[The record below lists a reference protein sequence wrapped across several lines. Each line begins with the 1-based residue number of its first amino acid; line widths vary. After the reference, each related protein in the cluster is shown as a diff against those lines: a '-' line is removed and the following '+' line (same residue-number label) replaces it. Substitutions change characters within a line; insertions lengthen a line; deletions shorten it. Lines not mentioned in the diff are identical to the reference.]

1 MRAPRQTTYNG
12 VMNETHSAA
21 ETTLSEDDVTACVR
35 VLRAIEADRSHLTR
49 LTREQRRELLTLAG
63 LVAKPE
69 RHNLV
74 RMAKAFRRAEREA
87 AKERDRKIIEQ
98 TGLRIQRRSE
108 VYAPLW
114 LEPPKPEDLEDR
126 TELHQERTCYV
137 CKKPFTRTHR
147 YYDSMCAACGDFNYA
162 KREQTADLSGHYALV
177 TGARVKIG
185 FQASLKLL
193 RAGAHVI
200 VTTRFPIDAAERYS
214 KETDFSEF
222 SERLQIHGLDLRHT
236 PSVEIFTRFLLERLP
251 RLDYIL
257 NNACQTVRRPAG
269 FFQHL
274 LEKEAAAVATLPREL
289 RGVLARHDELR
300 RILEGASADALV
312 SANAGTLGAGMVD
325 GVGGVGVR
333 GVGVRGVCVGGSVSA
348 GVGEGVGIGSGGG
361 GGSAVGIGSG
371 AGTGSGGG
379 GADVAVGGGGGQGGG
394 ACGGGGALVGGSAA
408 GHGDAPFVTAAE
420 LRSHAEGLLHSAAL
434 SQRRYLDEDYRDGNT
449 LFPAGRYD
457 EDRQQVDLR
466 EINSWRL
473 RLHEVET
480 PELLEVQLVNA
491 IAPYIL
497 NARLKPLM
505 VRTPGGHKHIV
516 NVSAMEGQFY
526 RATKTDKHPHTN
538 MAKAAL
544 NMMTRTSAPDF
555 VKGGIHM
562 NAVDTGWVTDED
574 PAVHA
579 ARKAEEGFAP
589 PLDIIDGAA
598 RIVDPIF
605 VGRLTGTHVWGQ
617 FLKDYKPT
625 PW

>member
-1 MRAPRQTTYNG
+1 MKETY
-12 VMNETHSAA
+12 SAA
-21 ETTLSEDDVTACVR
+21 SSDETALSDDDVRTCVR
-35 VLRAIEADRSHLTR
+35 VLSAIEADRSHLTR
-49 LTREQRRELLTLAG
+49 LSREQRRELLTLAG

-87 AKERDRKIIEQ
+87 ARERDRQVVEQ

-114 LEPPKPEDLEDR
+114 LEPPKPEDQGDR
-126 TELHQERTCYV
+126 PELQQERTCYV
-137 CKKPFTRTHR
+137 CKKPFAKMHR
-147 YYDSMCAACGDFNYA
+147 YYDSMCDACGDFNYA
-162 KREQTADLSGHYALV
+162 KREQTADLGGHYALV

-214 KETDFSEF
+214 READFAEF
-222 SERLQIHGLDLRHT
+222 SGRLQIHGLDLRHT

-274 LEKEAAAVATLPREL
+274 LAREAASVAALPLEWHGTLAGHE
-289 RGVLARHDELR
+289 ELR
-300 RILEGASADALV
+300 RIIQGEQGVSPDERTNDAAGLGLIAS
-312 SANAGTLGAGMVD
+312 GMVD
-325 GVGGVGVR
+325 GGSPGVGAAPA
-333 GVGVRGVCVGGSVSA
+333 GGL
-348 GVGEGVGIGSGGG
+348 
-361 GGSAVGIGSG
+361 AV
-371 AGTGSGGG
+371 
-379 GADVAVGGGGGQGGG
+379 
-394 ACGGGGALVGGSAA
+394 
-408 GHGDAPFVTAAE
+408 PN
-420 LRSHAEGLLHSAAL
+420 LRSRAEGLLHSAAL
-434 SQRRYLDEDYRDGNT
+434 SQRRYLDEDFQDGEA
-449 LFPAGRYD
+449 LFPTDRYD

-466 EINSWRL
+466 AINSWRL

-491 IAPYIL
+491 IAPYII

-505 VRTPGGHKHIV
+505 VRTPGAHKHIV

-555 VKGGIHM
+555 VKDGIHM

-579 ARKAEEGFAP
+579 ARKAEEGFSP

-605 VGRLTGTHVWGQ
+605 VGRLTGNPVWGQ
-617 FLKDYKPT
+617 FLKDYKPA

>member
-1 MRAPRQTTYNG
+1 
-12 VMNETHSAA
+12 MNPINFASDA
-21 ETTLSEDDVTACVR
+21 TLSDDDVRACVR

-49 LTREQRRELLTLAG
+49 LTQEQRRELLTLAG

-69 RHNLV
+69 RHDLV
-74 RMAKAFRRAEREA
+74 KMAKAFRRAEREA
-87 AKERDRKIIEQ
+87 AKEHDRKVVERA
-98 TGLRIQRRSE
+98 GLRIQRRSA

-114 LEPPKPEDLEDR
+114 LEPPKPEQLEDR
-126 TELHQERTCYV
+126 PELQQERACYV
-137 CKKPFTRTHR
+137 CKQPFVKMHR
-147 YYDSMCAACGDFNYA
+147 YYDSMCDACGDFNYA
-162 KREQTADLSGHYALV
+162 RREQTADLSGHYALV

-185 FQASLKLL
+185 YQASMKLL
-193 RAGAHVI
+193 RAGAHVV
-200 VTTRFPIDAAERYS
+200 VTTRFPVDAADRYS
-214 KETDFSEF
+214 KEPDFPAF

-236 PSVEIFTRFLLERLP
+236 PSVELFTRFLVERLP

-274 LEKEAAAVATLPREL
+274 LAREAESVAALP
-289 RGVLARHDELR
+289 
-300 RILEGASADALV
+300 DAW
-312 SANAGTLGAGMVD
+312 SST
-325 GVGGVGVR
+325 
-333 GVGVRGVCVGGSVSA
+333 
-348 GVGEGVGIGSGGG
+348 
-361 GGSAVGIGSG
+361 GSG
-371 AGTGSGGG
+371 AALSHN
-379 GADVAVGGGGGQGGG
+379 VAVWPRRFLGEDFRG
-394 ACGGGGALVGGSAA
+394 
-408 GHGDAPFVTAAE
+408 GDA
-420 LRSHAEGLLHSAAL
+420 
-434 SQRRYLDEDYRDGNT
+434 
-449 LFPAGRYD
+449 LFPADRYD

-466 EINSWRL
+466 DVNSWRL
-473 RLHEVET
+473 RMHEVET

-505 VRTPGGHKHIV
+505 LRTPGRHKHIV

-526 RATKTDKHPHTN
+526 RTTKTDRHPHTN

-544 NMMTRTSAPDF
+544 NMMTRTSAADF
-555 VKGGIHM
+555 VKDGIHM

-579 ARKAEEGFAP
+579 ARKADLGFSP

-605 VGRLTGTHVWGQ
+605 AGQLTGTHVWGQ
-617 FLKDYKPT
+617 FLKDYKPA

>member
-1 MRAPRQTTYNG
+1 MDHTHLAPGTAL
-12 VMNETHSAA
+12 SA
-21 ETTLSEDDVTACVR
+21 DDLHQCMR
-35 VLRAIEADRSHLTR
+35 VLRAIQADRSHLTR
-49 LTREQRRELLTLAG
+49 LTQEQRRELLTLAG

-69 RHNLV
+69 GHELV
-74 RMAKAFRRAEREA
+74 KMRKAFRRAEREA
-87 AKERDRKIIEQ
+87 VKEHDRKVVEQ
-98 TGLRIQRRSE
+98 AGLRLQRRSA
-108 VYAPLW
+108 VYAPIW
-114 LEPPKPEDLEDR
+114 LERPKPEILD
-126 TELHQERTCYV
+126 ERSEFHRERACYV
-137 CKKPFTRTHR
+137 CKKPFAQMHR
-147 YYDSMCAACGDFNYA
+147 YYDSMCVACGDFNYA
-162 KREQTADLSGHYALV
+162 KREQTADLDGHYALV

-200 VTTRFPIDAAERYS
+200 VTTRFPVDAADRYS
-214 KETDFSEF
+214 QEPDFAVF
-222 SERLQIHGLDLRHT
+222 HERLQIHGIDLRHT
-236 PSVEIFTRFLLERLP
+236 PSVELFARFLVERLP

-274 LEKEAAAVATLPREL
+274 LAREAESVDTLPPAWR
-289 RGVLARHDELR
+289 LALASHDELR
-300 RILEGASADALV
+300 RTIEGSQAHA
-312 SANAGTLGAGMVD
+312 AGTL
-325 GVGGVGVR
+325 
-333 GVGVRGVCVGGSVSA
+333 
-348 GVGEGVGIGSGGG
+348 
-361 GGSAVGIGSG
+361 
-371 AGTGSGGG
+371 
-379 GADVAVGGGGGQGGG
+379 VAAAARSQG
-394 ACGGGGALVGGSAA
+394 
-408 GHGDAPFVTAAE
+408 
-420 LRSHAEGLLHSAAL
+420 EGLLHSAAL
-434 SQRRYLDEDYRDGNT
+434 SQRRYLDEDFRDGEA

-466 EINSWRL
+466 EVNSWRL
-473 RLHEVET
+473 RMHEVET

-505 VRTPGGHKHIV
+505 LRTPERHKHVV

-526 RATKTDKHPHTN
+526 RTTKTDKHPHTN

-544 NMMTRTSAPDF
+544 NMMTRTSALDF
-555 VKGGIHM
+555 VKDGIHM

-579 ARKAEEGFAP
+579 ARKVELGFAP

-617 FLKDYKPT
+617 FLKDYKPA

>member
-1 MRAPRQTTYNG
+1 
-12 VMNETHSAA
+12 MNDTHSP
-21 ETTLSEDDVTACVR
+21 LSEHDLLACMR

-49 LTREQRRELLTLAG
+49 LTQEQRRELLTLAG

-74 RMAKAFRRAEREA
+74 RMAKAFRRAERQA
-87 AKERDRKIIEQ
+87 ARERDRQVIER
-98 TGLRIQRRSE
+98 TGLRVQRQSDT
-108 VYAPLW
+108 YAPLW
-114 LEPPKPEDLEDR
+114 LEPPKPEDLDDR
-126 TELHQERTCYV
+126 PALSQARACYI
-137 CKKPFTRTHR
+137 CKKPYERMHR
-147 YYDSMCAACGDFNYA
+147 YYDSMCDECGDFNYA
-162 KREQTADLSGHYALV
+162 KRQQTADLSGHYALV

-185 FQASLKLL
+185 FQAALKLL

-200 VTTRFPIDAAERYS
+200 VTTRFPIDAADRYAR
-214 KETDFSEF
+214 EADFADF
-222 SERLQIHGLDLRHT
+222 RDRLQIHGLDLRHT
-236 PSVEIFTRFLLERLP
+236 PSVEIFTRFLLERVP

-274 LEKEAAAVATLPREL
+274 LAREAESLHALPESLQLTLASHE
-289 RGVLARHDELR
+289 ELR
-300 RILEGASADALV
+300 RAALGNSQALGVEAALAPVAPHSATEGIV
-312 SANAGTLGAGMVD
+312 
-325 GVGGVGVR
+325 
-333 GVGVRGVCVGGSVSA
+333 
-348 GVGEGVGIGSGGG
+348 
-361 GGSAVGIGSG
+361 
-371 AGTGSGGG
+371 
-379 GADVAVGGGGGQGGG
+379 
-394 ACGGGGALVGGSAA
+394 
-408 GHGDAPFVTAAE
+408 
-420 LRSHAEGLLHSAAL
+420 HSAAL
-434 SQRRYLDEDYRDGNT
+434 SQKRYLDEDFHGGDA
-449 LFPAGRYD
+449 LFPMGRYD

-466 EINSWRL
+466 EVNSWRL
-473 RLHEVET
+473 RMHEVET
-480 PELLEVQLVNA
+480 PELLEVHLVNA

-505 VRTPGGHKHIV
+505 VRTPGRHKHIV

-555 VKGGIHM
+555 VKEGIHM

-617 FLKDYKPT
+617 FLKDYKPA

>member
-1 MRAPRQTTYNG
+1 MDIP
-12 VMNETHSAA
+12 
-21 ETTLSEDDVTACVR
+21 DDALATCIQ
-35 VLRAIEADRSHLTR
+35 VLRTIEADRSHLTR
-49 LTREQRRELLTLAG
+49 LSQDQRRELLTLAG

-69 RHNLV
+69 RHDLV

-87 AKERDRKIIEQ
+87 AKEQDRKAIEQ
-98 TGLRIQRRSE
+98 SALRVQRRSA
-108 VYAPLW
+108 VYSPLR
-114 LEPPKPEDLEDR
+114 LEPPKPEDLD
-126 TELHQERTCYV
+126 ERPQLNKERDCYV
-137 CKKPFTRTHR
+137 CKQPFSKVHR
-147 YYDSMCAACGDFNYA
+147 YYDSMCEPCGEFNYA
-162 KREQTADLSGHYALV
+162 KRELSADLSGEYALV

-185 FQASLKLL
+185 FQASLRLL

-200 VTTRFPIDAAERYS
+200 VTTRFPVDAADRYS
-214 KETDFSEF
+214 AEPDFPAF
-222 SERLQIHGLDLRHT
+222 RGRLQIHGLDLRHS
-236 PSVEIFTRFLLERLP
+236 PSVELFTQYLLERLP

-274 LEKEAAAVATLPREL
+274 LARESETIAKLPVHL
-289 RGVLARHDELR
+289 QGVLAGHEELCR
-300 RILEGASADALV
+300 RLEGSRAEAGALI
-312 SANAGTLGAGMVD
+312 APEHIA
-325 GVGGVGVR
+325 
-333 GVGVRGVCVGGSVSA
+333 
-348 GVGEGVGIGSGGG
+348 GEGV
-361 GGSAVGIGSG
+361 V
-371 AGTGSGGG
+371 
-379 GADVAVGGGGGQGGG
+379 
-394 ACGGGGALVGGSAA
+394 
-408 GHGDAPFVTAAE
+408 
-420 LRSHAEGLLHSAAL
+420 HSAAL
-434 SQRRYLDEDYRDGNT
+434 SQRRYLDEDYHGGEG
-449 LFPAGRYD
+449 LFPANRFD

-466 EINSWRL
+466 EVNSWRL

-505 VRTPGGHKHIV
+505 VRTPGRHKHIV

-555 VKGGIHM
+555 VRDGIHM
-562 NAVDTGWVTDED
+562 NAVDTGWITDED
-574 PAVHA
+574 PALHA
-579 ARKAEEGFAP
+579 ARKAELGFSP

-605 VGRLTGTHVWGQ
+605 VGKLTGENVWGQ
-617 FLKDYKPT
+617 FLKDYKPA

>member
-1 MRAPRQTTYNG
+1 MNHTTDAPD
-12 VMNETHSAA
+12 SALT
-21 ETTLSEDDVTACVR
+21 EEDVRTCVR

-49 LTREQRRELLTLAG
+49 LSQDQRRELLTLAG

-87 AKERDRKIIEQ
+87 AQAQDKKAIEQ
-98 TGLRIQRRSE
+98 AGLRMQRRAE
-108 VYAPLW
+108 VYSPLW
-114 LEPPKPEDLEDR
+114 LEAPKPEEQEER
-126 TELHQERTCYV
+126 PELNKERACYV
-137 CKKPFTRTHR
+137 CKKPFTKVHR
-147 YYDSMCAACGDFNYA
+147 YYDSMCEACGSFNYA
-162 KREQTADLSGHYALV
+162 KREQTANLTGHYALV

-185 FQASLKLL
+185 YQASLKLL

-200 VTTRFPIDAAERYS
+200 VTTRFPVDAAERYS
-214 KETDFSEF
+214 KESDYAQFR
-222 SERLQIHGLDLRHT
+222 ERLQIHGLDLRHT
-236 PSVEIFTRFLLERLP
+236 PSVELFTRFLLERLP

-274 LEKEAAAVATLPREL
+274 LAKEAESLAALPQSL
-289 RGVLARHDELR
+289 RGPLAGHDELCR
-300 RILEGASADALV
+300 MLAGAHAFGPGTHQAEAPPRGTLNDGSVAA
-312 SANAGTLGAGMVD
+312 AAEAGTAPMTKGP
-325 GVGGVGVR
+325 
-333 GVGVRGVCVGGSVSA
+333 
-348 GVGEGVGIGSGGG
+348 
-361 GGSAVGIGSG
+361 
-371 AGTGSGGG
+371 
-379 GADVAVGGGGGQGGG
+379 
-394 ACGGGGALVGGSAA
+394 AA
-408 GHGDAPFVTAAE
+408 RAHG
-420 LRSHAEGLLHSAAL
+420 EGLLHSAAL
-434 SQRRYLDEDYRDGNT
+434 SQRRYLDEDYRDGET
-449 LFPAGRYD
+449 LFPSGRYD

-466 EINSWRL
+466 EMNSWRL

-505 VRTPGGHKHIV
+505 VRTPGRHKHIV

-526 RATKTDKHPHTN
+526 RTTKTDKHPHTN

-555 VKGGIHM
+555 VKDGIHM

-574 PAVHA
+574 PAIHA
-579 ARKAEEGFAP
+579 ARKAELGFSP

-605 VGRLTGTHVWGQ
+605 VGQLTGTHVWGQ